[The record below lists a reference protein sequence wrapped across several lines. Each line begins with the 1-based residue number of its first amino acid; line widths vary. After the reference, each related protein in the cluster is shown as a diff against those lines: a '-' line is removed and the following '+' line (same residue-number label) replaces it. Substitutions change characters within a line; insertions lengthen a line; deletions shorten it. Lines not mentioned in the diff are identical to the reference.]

1 MRGLDAVHAGVMIVV
16 LKRRRTGPDRLLFA
30 IAVGAR
36 CARSPSGAGQSAAES
51 SFLLS
56 GMQAFPYESRLLL
69 LLGLAGVFGRG
80 CPQDQARGA

>member
-1 MRGLDAVHAGVMIVV
+1 MIVV

-30 IAVGAR
+30 IAICSRPPAR
-36 CARSPSGAGQSAAES
+36 GQSAAES
-51 SFLLS
+51 GFLLS

-69 LLGLAGVFGRG
+69 LHGLAAVFGRG